1 MDNIENNSINTAVPL
16 DIADIPTA
24 TPIEKKR
31 YSVFDGI
38 CAVLCLV
45 LGFFFTHFA
54 FANAGGI
61 WGGVMWL
68 LFGGLLAVFAVKK
81 KTAIKAL
88 HIMLFAVSGVFSFVP
103 LFSANTVINT
113 LAALFVYGLL
123 MYLCIALS
131 GAEVLGRHFVG
142 DILNALFARPFAC
155 FADCPRAT
163 ASLIG
168 RARGGKNAFYIF
180 LGLLMAV
187 PLTIV
192 VVFLLMSSDSM
203 FETFMDGVWNDMPS
217 FSPSIIAELIFGIP
231 IGMFLCGALFAS
243 AVRISPRDEELPTY
257 RIFPLAAALA
267 AVTPACVF
275 YIAYLVVQLNYLSA
289 AFGGALPEPFTYSE
303 FARRG
308 FFELCVIAFIN
319 FGLIILM
326 QTFSARKAG
335 DKRPAALKVYTVILS
350 VLTLM
355 LIACAMAKM
364 FIYIGE
370 YGMTQLRVYTSWFMA
385 LLAVMFIIL
394 IAMQFVEFPVWKV
407 IFAAF
412 TVMFGVLCF
421 SNVDGAIAR
430 YNVRAYQ
437 SGALEKVDMYS
448 MGALGVSAVP
458 YVVEVE
464 KDFPSGAADIYGDVL
479 RELERTS
486 DVDYFSIPRCIARD
500 ILAERGYGN
509 E

>member
-1 MDNIENNSINTAVPL
+1 MENNTVNNAMPL
-16 DIADIPTA
+16 DIADLPTA
-24 TPIEKKR
+24 TPIEKKHFT
-31 YSVFDGI
+31 VFEGI
-38 CAVLCLV
+38 CAVLSLG

-81 KTAIKAL
+81 RIAIKPL
-88 HIMLFAVSGVFSFVP
+88 HIMLFVVSAVFSLVP
-103 LFSANTVINT
+103 LFSANIAINT
-113 LAALFVYGLL
+113 LAAFFVYGVLL
-123 MYLCIALS
+123 YLCIALS
-131 GAEVLGRHFVG
+131 GSEVLGRHFVG
-142 DILNALFARPFAC
+142 DMLNAVFARPFSC
-155 FADCPRAT
+155 FVDCPRA
-163 ASLIG
+163 AVSLIG
-168 RARGGKNAFYIF
+168 RVRGGKNAFYIF

-192 VVFLLMSSDSM
+192 VVFLLMSSDGM
-203 FETFMDGVWNDMPS
+203 FESFMDGVWNGMPS
-217 FSPSIIAELIFGIP
+217 FSPSVIGELIFGVP

-243 AVRISPRDEELPTY
+243 SARVSQHMDEAPTY
-257 RIFPLAAALA
+257 RIFPLAAALS

-275 YIAYLVVQLNYLSA
+275 YVAYLIVQMNYLSA
-289 AFGGALPEPFTYSE
+289 AFGGTLPEPFTYSE

-326 QTFSARKAG
+326 QTFAVRKDG
-335 DKRPAALKVYTVILS
+335 DKRHVALKVYTVILS

-355 LIACAMAKM
+355 LIACAMSKM

-385 LLAVMFIIL
+385 LLAVMFIVM
-394 IAMQFVEFPVWKV
+394 IAMQFLEFPVWKV

-448 MGALGVSAVP
+448 MGDLGVSAVP

-464 KDFPSGAADIYGDVL
+464 ADFPSGAADFYGEVL

-486 DVDYFSIPRCIARD
+486 DVDYFSIPRCIARN